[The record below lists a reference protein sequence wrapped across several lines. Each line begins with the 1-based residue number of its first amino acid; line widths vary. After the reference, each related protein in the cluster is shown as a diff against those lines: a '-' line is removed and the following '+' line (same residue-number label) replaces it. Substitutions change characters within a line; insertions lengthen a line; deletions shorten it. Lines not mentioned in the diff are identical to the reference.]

1 MEKPGKYFQLIKTA
15 LLSGLKNALHK
26 KSWPNASITT
36 WGFTILIVLLTI
48 GVIVM
53 SSLRTP
59 AEPVPPDIKQ
69 TNVEVQTIK
78 SEPFIESLTLPA
90 IINADRTAGIR
101 PEFSGVLE
109 RWFFPEGAQVKIG
122 EVLAEINTRSL
133 RLSLEELE
141 AALKTGFQNVTL
153 SNIQKERAGVSLSNI
168 RKSVKLQEIELASAE
183 ANLKPIKKQFYRTT
197 QLVKQ
202 KMSTASALDDAQNA
216 LTQSELAITRARQ
229 NLNSAYLNVRS
240 AKLAVKEANAGIQLA
255 EARTVEI
262 EAAIDVLEYKI
273 GKGKLRAPFSGRLE
287 EHLVQP
293 GEIVSPNA
301 AIAVI
306 YDLKFLR
313 ATINVPDRYIGFLN
327 LDNEGTKEFIRMNMP
342 GAQQRIRAKLTIP
355 GLPALTGGTESG
367 IELQAEIARISQSS
381 EPKSNTFKVEL
392 RLPNPGN
399 ALKQGIIARC
409 KIEYLYYPDA
419 VIIPTKAIQVT
430 DAGPRVL
437 VVEMENGN
445 QLSSVRDIKPVSI
458 HGSKVFVRGGLS
470 QGDRLIVAGWKGLVG
485 GEKINVLV
493 EDGRF
498 MKSNK
503 KGKEQ

>member
-1 MEKPGKYFQLIKTA
+1 MLSA
-15 LLSGLKNALHK
+15 LTEALHK
-26 KSWPNASITT
+26 KIWRRAFTT
-36 WGFTILIVLLTI
+36 PWGFTILVVLATI
-48 GVIVM
+48 AVIVV
-53 SSLRTP
+53 SGLQPP
-59 AEPVPPDIKQ
+59 AEPVPPDKKKA
-69 TNVEVQTIK
+69 NVEVQTVI

-90 IINADRTAGIR
+90 IINADRIAGIR
-101 PEFSGVLE
+101 PEFSGVLD

-122 EVLAEINTRSL
+122 DVLAEINTKSL

-141 AALKTGFQNVTL
+141 AALKTASQNVNL
-153 SNIQKERAGVSLSNI
+153 SNIQKERASVNLSNI
-168 RKSVKLQEIELASAE
+168 RKNVKLHEIELASAE
-183 ANLKPIKKQFYRTT
+183 SNLKPIKKHFYRTN

-202 KMSTASALDDAQNA
+202 KMATASTLDDAQNA
-216 LTQSELAITRARQ
+216 LTQSELAVTRANQ
-229 NLNSAYLNVRS
+229 NLNSAYLNVSS
-240 AKLAVKEANAGIQLA
+240 AELAVKEANAGIQLA
-255 EARTVEI
+255 EARIVEI
-262 EAAIDVLEYKI
+262 EAAIDALEYKI
-273 GKGKLRAPFSGRLE
+273 EKGKLKAPFSGRLE

-293 GEIVSPNA
+293 GEIASPSA

-327 LDNEGTKEFIRMNMP
+327 PDSEGTKDFINKNMP
-342 GAQQRIRAKLTIP
+342 GAEQRIQAKLTIP

-367 IELQAEIARISQSS
+367 IELQAEIARIAQSS
-381 EPKSNTFKVEL
+381 DPKSNTFRVEL

-409 KIEYLYYPDA
+409 KIEYLYFPEA

-437 VVEMENGN
+437 VVEMENGQ

-458 HGSKVFVRGGLS
+458 QGSNVFVRGGLS
-470 QGDRLIVAGWKGLVG
+470 EGDRLIVAGWKGLVG

-498 MKSNK
+498 IKPDK
-503 KGKEQ
+503 KASEE

>member
-1 MEKPGKYFQLIKTA
+1 MEKPGKYLQSIKVT
-15 LLSGLKNALHK
+15 LLSVLTKTLPKKIWRNAFT
-26 KSWPNASITT
+26 P
-36 WGFTILIVLLTI
+36 WGFTILIVLATI
-48 GVIVM
+48 GVIAT
-53 SSLRTP
+53 SGLRTP
-59 AEPVPPDIKQ
+59 AEPAPPDKKR

-90 IINADRTAGIR
+90 IINADRIAGIR
-101 PEFSGVLE
+101 PEFSGTLE

-141 AALKTGFQNVTL
+141 AALKTASQNVTL
-153 SNIQKERAGVSLSNI
+153 SNIQKERAGVNLSNI
-168 RKSVKLQEIELASAE
+168 QKSVKLQEIELASAD
-183 ANLKPIKKQFYRTT
+183 ANLKPIKKQFYRMT

-202 KMSTASALDDAQNA
+202 KMATISALDDAQNA
-216 LTQSELAITRARQ
+216 LTQSELAVTRAKQ
-229 NLNSAYLNVRS
+229 NLNSAYLNVSS
-240 AKLAVKEANAGIQLA
+240 AELAVKEASAGIQLA

-262 EAAIDVLEYKI
+262 EASMDVLEYKI

-293 GEIVSPNA
+293 GEIVTPNA

-327 LDNEGTKEFIRMNMP
+327 PNNEGTKEFIRMNRP
-342 GAQQRIRAKLTIP
+342 GAEQRIRAVLTIP
-355 GLPALTGGTESG
+355 DLPALTGSTESG
-367 IELQAEIARISQSS
+367 IELQAEIARIAQSS
-381 EPKSNTFKVEL
+381 DPKSNTFRVEL
-392 RLPNPGN
+392 RLSNPGN

-409 KIEYLYYPDA
+409 KIEYLYYPEA

-437 VVEMENGN
+437 VVETEDGK

-458 HGSKVFVRGGLS
+458 HGSKVFVRGGLNH
-470 QGDRLIVAGWKGLVG
+470 GDRLIVAGWKGLVG

-498 MKSNK
+498 IKPD
-503 KGKEQ
+503 KGSKE